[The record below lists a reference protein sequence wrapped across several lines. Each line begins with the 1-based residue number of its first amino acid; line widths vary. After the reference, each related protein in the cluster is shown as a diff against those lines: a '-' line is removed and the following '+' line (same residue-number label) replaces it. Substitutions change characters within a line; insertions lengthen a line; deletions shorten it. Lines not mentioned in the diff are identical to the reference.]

1 MRWSNPTKMNQSER
15 GCFLLDLHPNNI
27 YSDRIVNNN
36 KDVEPM
42 LEAINKMFQLNQNRR
57 IDVFKDCIS
66 VPGLVLYR

>member
-1 MRWSNPTKMNQSER
+1 
-15 GCFLLDLHPNNI
+15 
-27 YSDRIVNNN
+27 
-36 KDVEPM
+36 M